1 MRVAGRR
8 SGFIWRV
15 RAAVAVLAAAAVG
28 AGALAVTGAAATVSS
43 SSPRHPALSPVRISP
58 GVHIDTMWAPALK
71 CPPGSLGA
79 HGVCLYGHSP
89 AQFRAAYDL
98 RPLFRKGIDGA
109 KQTIV
114 IVDSFG
120 SPTIASDL
128 AHFDKYFHIPAP
140 PSFRVIQP
148 AGKVPAYHGS
158 NSGQVGW
165 AVETTLD
172 VEWSHVMAPGASILL
187 VETPTSENEGT
198 TGFPQIV
205 QAEKYVLRHKLGQV
219 ISQSFSATEQTFSA
233 KSDYAAIRNLRG
245 AYQLARKDHVTVVDA
260 SGDLGAASY
269 KYNGRDVYTFP
280 VVNWPASDPLV
291 TAVGGTHLHVRVDG
305 ARTEPDT
312 GWSGSGGGRS
322 VVFGRPWYQN
332 SVSAVTG
339 PHRGVP
345 DISMSAGNPVYI
357 YGSFVSKG
365 HRVGWGLVDGT
376 SLATPLFAGV
386 VALAYQYAS
395 QHGGHALGL
404 INPAIY
410 QMEAKHDR
418 GIVDVTV
425 GNNSYTSVSC
435 NRRRCKTYTVNG
447 FNAGPGYDLVTGVGT
462 VNAAYFVP
470 ELARL
475 AG

>member
-1 MRVAGRR
+1 MRVAVRR
-8 SGFIWRV
+8 PGLIRQV
-15 RAAVAVLAAAAVG
+15 AAAVAVLAAAAVG
-28 AGALAVTGAAATVSS
+28 ASMLTAAGAVATVSGPS
-43 SSPRHPALSPVRISP
+43 TSHRALSPVRISP
-58 GVHIDTMWAPALK
+58 GVQIDARPASAVK

-89 AQFRAAYDL
+89 AKFRAAYDL
-98 RPLFRKGIDGA
+98 KPLFRKGIDGA
-109 KQTIV
+109 GQTIV

-128 AHFDKYFHIPAP
+128 AYFDKYFHLPAP

-148 AGKVPAYHGS
+148 AGKVPAYDGGDS
-158 NSGQVGW
+158 EQVGW

-219 ISQSFSATEQTFSA
+219 ISQSFGATEQTFPH
-233 KSDYAAIRNLRG
+233 KSDYAAIRDLRG
-245 AYQLARKDHVTVVDA
+245 AYQLAMKDHVTVLDA
-260 SGDLGAASY
+260 SGDLGATSY
-269 KYNGRDVYTFP
+269 KYNGRDEYTFP

-291 TAVGGTHLHVRVDG
+291 TAVGGTQLHVRLDG
-305 ARTEPDT
+305 TRTEPDT
-312 GWSGSGGGRS
+312 GCGCSGGGRS

-339 PHRGVP
+339 PDRGVP
-345 DISMSAGNPVYI
+345 DISMSAENPVYI
-357 YGSFVSKG
+357 YGSFGNKNR
-365 HRVGWGLVDGT
+365 HLGWSLADGT

-386 VALAYQYAS
+386 VALAYQYAALR
-395 QHGGHALGL
+395 GGHALGL
-404 INPAIY
+404 INPALY
-410 QMEAKHDR
+410 QMEARHDR
-418 GIVDVTV
+418 GIVDVTE
-425 GNNSYTSVSC
+425 GNNSQTFFQGGKV
-435 NRRRCKTYTVNG
+435 YTVKG
-447 FNAGPGYDLVTGVGT
+447 FSAGPGYDLVTGVGT